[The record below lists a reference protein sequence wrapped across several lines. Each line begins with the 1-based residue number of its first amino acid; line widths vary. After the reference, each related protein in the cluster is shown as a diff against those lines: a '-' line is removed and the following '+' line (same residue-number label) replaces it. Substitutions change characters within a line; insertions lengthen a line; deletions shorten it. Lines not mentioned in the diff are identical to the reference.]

1 MMPHRRRRMLKL
13 RQPCEGYALGMCL
26 GARMLGRA
34 GKAMFRRVC
43 IAPSAAAI
51 ISLPAPDAVLR

>member
-1 MMPHRRRRMLKL
+1 MLKL